1 MSYAALTEADKRKF
15 AKRLVMRRSAYL
27 EWLRDGYLDEWR
39 DILIV
44 GDRPGPQAPD
54 DTESYHHTPFYS
66 KYHSGGWLN
75 EQLVLND
82 IAEDRL
88 MWINSANKAGLPF
101 QPDILKARKW
111 TAVIA
116 LGNNAYDWVR
126 IHGVIEAIK
135 VSHPQYHK
143 RFKAAERYV
152 LLDTLEGL
160 TKVQVEAVG

>member
-1 MSYAALTEADKRKF
+1 MSYATLTEAQQRKF
-15 AKRLVMRRSAYL
+15 AKRLVMRRSAHV
-27 EWLRDGYLDEWR
+27 EWVREGYIDEWR

-44 GDRPGPQAPD
+44 GDQPGPRAPD
-54 DTESYHHTPFYS
+54 NVEYHHTPFYS
-66 KYHSGGWLN
+66 KLYSGGWLN

-88 MWINSANKAGLPF
+88 MWINSASKAGYPAP
-101 QPDILKARKW
+101 PDILKAKKW

-116 LGNNAYDWVR
+116 LGNNAYHWVHL
-126 IHGVIEAIK
+126 HGMVEAIK
-135 VSHPQYHK
+135 VSHPQFHK

-152 LLDTLEGL
+152 LLDVLEGL